1 MPRYKTYTI
10 KNMTEYVDF
19 IRENC
24 KPDDVLFRGQP
35 VDKPL
40 LPKLARLDLKE
51 PTLDAEQKMMREFK
65 RRVVPLLNVQPIL
78 NWDWL
83 AIAQHHGMAT
93 RLLDWTLNP
102 LAALWFAVNK
112 PPKKE
117 KGKVHP
123 GVVWVLV
130 PKPSD
135 YAVASNRESP
145 FKINRTKIF
154 RPKHIAARLV
164 TQAGWFTVHKFMK
177 TEERFIPLESNK
189 AYSSKLTKLRIPPK
203 HFWEMRFELDRFNV
217 NAATLFPDVD
227 GLCTHIQ
234 WLNSYL
240 EDEHSIK

>member
-1 MPRYKTYTI
+1 MRSYKTHTI
-10 KNMTEYVDF
+10 NTTTEYVDF
-19 IRENC
+19 IRKKC

-40 LPKLARLDLKE
+40 LPKLARLHLKG
-51 PTLDAEQKMMREFK
+51 PTLAVEQQMMKEFK
-65 RRVVPLLNVQPIL
+65 RRVGPLLSTQPKS

-102 LAALWFAVNK
+102 LAALWFAVK
-112 PPKKE
+112 RSPMKE
-117 KGKVHP
+117 KGKVYP

-135 YAVASNRESP
+135 YAFASVKENP
-145 FKINRTKIF
+145 FKVDRTKIF

-177 TEERFIPLESNK
+177 TQDRFIPMESNK
-189 AYSSKLTKLRIPPK
+189 AYSSKLTKLQIPAQR
-203 HFWEMRFELDRFNV
+203 FSEMRFELDRFNV
-217 NAATLFPDVD
+217 NVASLFPDLD

-240 EDEHSIK
+240 EDET

>member
-1 MPRYKTYTI
+1 MRRYKTHTI
-10 KNMTEYVDF
+10 NTTTEYVDF

-40 LPKLARLDLKE
+40 LPKLAYLDLKE
-51 PTLDAEQKMMREFK
+51 PTLVAEQKMMREFK
-65 RRVVPLLNVQPIL
+65 RRVIPLLSAQPKSS
-78 NWDWL
+78 WDWL

-117 KGKVHP
+117 KKKLHH

-135 YAVASNRESP
+135 YANASAKESP
-145 FKINRTKIF
+145 FKIERTKIF

-164 TQAGWFTVHKFMK
+164 TQAGRFTVHKFMK
-177 TEERFIPLESNK
+177 TKNRFIPLENNK

-203 HFWEMRFELDRFNV
+203 CFKEMRFELDRFNV
-217 NAATLFPDVD
+217 NSATLFPDID
-227 GLCTHIQ
+227 GLCDHIQ

-240 EDEHSIK
+240 EDEK